1 MIVVSRL
8 ISYHEFFR
16 SSDKRSAHN
25 TLKLI
30 VNPEEYECHLNKM
43 LLVAT
48 NNVTDYV
55 NVCRQKTAQLVLVRG
70 VRKTFVFL
78 FQDLVCYSVNE
89 DPCCVGFQLDSFYL
103 LQFSVIFD
111 IHRS

>member
-8 ISYHEFFR
+8 SCYYKIFR
-16 SSDKRSAHN
+16 SCDECLAHN

-30 VNPEEYECHLNKM
+30 VNPEKYKCHFKFM

-55 NVCRQKTAQLVLVRG
+55 DVCRQ
-70 VRKTFVFL
+70 
-78 FQDLVCYSVNE
+78 
-89 DPCCVGFQLDSFYL
+89 
-103 LQFSVIFD
+103 
-111 IHRS
+111 